1 METQLMHR
9 IELAKVI
16 QSPFCVSNADGVMIH
31 GLIVD
36 SIQKGGVVELSFDG
50 VTRLTTAFL
59 NAAIGQL
66 YDEYDE
72 QQIASAVRMVNTNEG
87 HRAKIKATVDNA
99 KRFFFDPSRRR
110 HATREV
116 LGEDDE

>member
-1 METQLMHR
+1 METLMNR
-9 IELAKVI
+9 IELAKAI
-16 QSPFCVSNADGVMIH
+16 HSPFCVSNADGVMIN
-31 GLIVD
+31 GLIAE
-36 SIQKGGVVELSFDG
+36 SLARGEVVELSFNG

-72 QQIASAVRMVNTNEG
+72 KRITADVHMVDTNEG

-99 KRFFFDPSRRR
+99 KRFFLDPSRRR
-110 HATREV
+110 QTTREV
-116 LGEDDE
+116 MGEDDE